1 MSLAHRMALAS
12 PLVSALCIEANEFP
26 ELSQR
31 HGVQSVP
38 RTVVN
43 GAGSFVGAMP
53 EARFVAA
60 VLELAQ
66 PGESGA

>member
-12 PLVSALCIEANEFP
+12 PLVSALSVEANEFP

-43 GAGSFVGAMP
+43 GARAFVGAMP
-53 EARFVAA
+53 EARFLAA
-60 VLELAQ
+60 VLELAR
-66 PGESGA
+66 PAEPPA